1 MTTLPR
7 PRLILGFAFLLA
19 ALGLTVPA
27 GGQVAVKTAAVPGG
41 GPVGKKGKGEKD
53 DRDWNEAIHLP
64 VEREAKNKIDAVN
77 KYLQADLT
85 KEPITPKLWE
95 DIIAVLQGMLDDPV
109 DKFVEIDTKGN
120 KVSVRREV
128 NRIIGTFPD
137 EGRQFYQRIV
147 GPTADQKYRQ
157 AEDENDML
165 LMAEVSGRY
174 LHSKAG
180 AAATVRLG
188 TWHLDRGRY
197 AQAAHT
203 FRTFLLR
210 NPKDELP
217 AEVLFRAA
225 LAFKRQQ
232 ASDPSFGKEAAKYW
246 ELFEKT
252 SNKGQVTLK
261 TKTYT
266 FDQLKAEY
274 DKAVVAGPRLFTAE
288 WGLARGNP
296 SNTGV
301 GQGGTPFLE
310 ARFAYQYGMPVDDFN
325 WDQKKAGFEVLKD
338 RTEKA
343 LKLLDSKNMAPIPGT
358 FSLASAGKVIFRGLD
373 GVYCVATRE
382 DKSADPPI
390 KPGELL
396 WKTETDNGLFQM
408 VRDLG
413 PRTMFDQF
421 LNLYTASGPHSILI
435 ENPLLGAISH
445 DGTNCY
451 FVDDLAVPPHPMQWQ
466 QAAFNT
472 GMPPSFGVFQEA
484 SNFSRM
490 KAVNMETGK
499 LMWKVGDRTGN
510 APPQM
515 VRPGFPGGPVPPPAA
530 PGAPPAAPA
539 APAAEVKHTTETL
552 LADCFFLGPPLPLG
566 GKLYLVVEKYGG
578 ADKDDG
584 LLLVCLDPAR
594 LEPSTRQPTP
604 VPGLVW
610 YQKLGEPNGRLPQD
624 SFRRFQAIHLAY
636 ADGVLVVPTNAG
648 AVLGIDLFSHSLIW
662 AANYKSNKTAAPPMN
677 EEMMM
682 RGGRG
687 FRAVQPGMAGGPM
700 SYETTRER
708 WHASAPMIVGSKVV
722 FTAFDSDTVECVDL
736 HDGRPAWKAPVNRQ
750 DGDQYVAGV
759 FDDRVMVVGKGYVR
773 FHNLA
778 TGQQVK
784 DAIPTG
790 VPTGIGTA
798 TTNSLYFLPIKASK
812 DKSNEPGIVAIDTK
826 TMQVKGTSR
835 SRKKEIAGNLLF
847 YEGDVYS
854 VTPTALSSYP
864 QLDTKIKDTQTRL
877 GKDPNDPIGLLDL
890 AMLQHDDGRLE
901 PAIETYRKTLN
912 AKPPEDVRAKA
923 REKLFEAITELLQN
937 DFNAGE
943 KMLDEYKTLCTVE
956 IPAIAT
962 EAQKSML
969 AEEELRR
976 KSNFYCLVAKG
987 KETQGKLLEAFEAY
1001 MAFGTLVGN
1010 KEMVSVIDEPNT
1022 NARPDVWARGR
1033 IQNMIRKATPA
1044 QRKPLEDKVVQEW
1057 NKVKGAKDLEAL

>member
-1 MTTLPR
+1 MRPMTTLPR

-128 NRIIGTFPD
+128 NRSIGTFPD

-343 LKLLDSKNMAPIPGT
+343 LKLLDSKGMAPIPGI
-358 FSLASAGKVIFRGLD
+358 FLLASSGKVIFRGYD
-373 GVYCVATRE
+373 GVYCVATKE

-396 WKTETDNGLFQM
+396 WKTETDNGLLQM

-421 LNLYTASGPHSILI
+421 LNLYTSSGPHSILI
-435 ENPLLGAISH
+435 ENALLGSLSH
-445 DGTNCY
+445 DGQTCY

-466 QAAFNT
+466 NAAMYG
-472 GMPPSFGVFQEA
+472 GMQVSFGVFQEA
-484 SNFSRM
+484 ANFSRL
-490 KAVNMETGK
+490 KAVDMETGK
-499 LMWKVGDRTGN
+499 LKWKIGERTQTGTP
-510 APPQM
+510 AIDP
-515 VRPGFPGGPVPPPAA
+515 RFGGPGLPGGPPGGGPGPGVPEPVKPAIK
-530 PGAPPAAPA
+530 
-539 APAAEVKHTTETL
+539 ETTETL
-552 LADCFFLGPPLPLG
+552 LADCFFLGPPLPLA
-566 GKLYLVVEKYGG
+566 GKLYVVIEK
-578 ADKDDG
+578 DG
-584 LLLVCLDPAR
+584 DLRLVCLDPNK

-604 VPGLVW
+604 VPSLVW
-610 YQKLGEPNGRLPQD
+610 SQVLGQPNGKLPQD
-624 SFRRFQAIHLAY
+624 SFRRFQCIHLAY

-662 AANYKSNKTAAPPMN
+662 AANYKSNKSNRPPPNMD
-677 EEMMM
+677 EMG
-682 RGGRG
+682 GGRR
-687 FRAVQPGMAGGPM
+687 FRPVAVEGMGGGSM
-700 SYETTRER
+700 SYETSRER
-708 WHASAPMIVGSKVV
+708 WHASAPIVIGPKVV
-722 FTAFDSDTVECVDL
+722 FTAFDSDSVECVDL
-736 HDGRPAWKAPVNRQ
+736 HDGRPAWKTPISRQ
-750 DGDQYVAGV
+750 EGDQYVAGV
-759 FDDRVMVVGKGYVR
+759 FDDKVMIVGKGYVR
-773 FHNLA
+773 FHSLA

-790 VPTGIGTA
+790 VPTGVGTA
-798 TTNSLYFLPIKASK
+798 TEGLYFLPIKAAK
-812 DKSNEPGIVAIDTK
+812 DKSNEPGIVAIDPK

-835 SRKKEIAGNLLF
+835 SRKKETPGNLLF
-847 YEGDVYS
+847 YEDDVYS
-854 VTPTALSSYP
+854 LTPTALSSFP
-864 QLDTKIKDTQTRL
+864 QLSVKIKETEDRL
-877 GKDPNDPIGLLDL
+877 AKNPKDPIGLLDL
-890 AMLQHDDGRLE
+890 AMLQHDDGRLL
-901 PAIETYRKTLN
+901 PAIDSYRKTLDN
-912 AKPPEDVRAKA
+912 GPPEDVRAKA
-923 REKLFEAITELLQN
+923 REKLFEAITELLQS
-937 DFNAGE
+937 DFNSGE
-943 KMLDEYKTLCTVE
+943 KMLPEYEKLCEVE
-956 IPAIAT
+956 IP
-962 EAQKSML
+962 
-969 AEEELRR
+969 
-976 KSNFYCLVAKG
+976 
-987 KETQGKLLEAFEAY
+987 
-1001 MAFGTLVGN
+1001 
-1010 KEMVSVIDEPNT
+1010 
-1022 NARPDVWARGR
+1022 
-1033 IQNMIRKATPA
+1033 
-1044 QRKPLEDKVVQEW
+1044 
-1057 NKVKGAKDLEAL
+1057 